1 MNASRD
7 LFDYFTLGKKAKDF
21 IWKSIK
27 EAEMQKNS
35 SMPPWKRTG
44 GGDIFPY
51 SKPSK
56 YQMNSN
62 IKARVY
68 TGLYGKPKPAS
79 SSDKL
84 EK

>member
-1 MNASRD
+1 
-7 LFDYFTLGKKAKDF
+7 
-21 IWKSIK
+21 
-27 EAEMQKNS
+27 MQKNS